1 MKKTNKIKKSV
12 EMNKSLIEGAKLK
25 RKQEEDDKE
34 ITRQVDLIK
43 NKSIMSRRSQKRNH
57 ERINSQ
63 SGMRDINTDNQ
74 SQAKMV

>member
-34 ITRQVDLIK
+34 ITR
-43 NKSIMSRRSQKRNH
+43 
-57 ERINSQ
+57 
-63 SGMRDINTDNQ
+63 
-74 SQAKMV
+74 

>member
-43 NKSIMSRRSQKRNH
+43 NKRSQKRNH

-63 SGMRDINTDNQ
+63 SGMSDINTDNQ